1 MVAGLVIE
9 DVLERDENT
18 NVDGSWG
25 IFLYINATKQRTE
38 ASSPR
43 HMALQAGL
51 CGIADRVVTL
61 TYILTLVA
69 IVWHTA
75 ATTPKDHSRQGL

>member
-25 IFLYINATKQRTE
+25 IFLYIDATKQRTE
-38 ASSPR
+38 ASSP
-43 HMALQAGL
+43 
-51 CGIADRVVTL
+51 
-61 TYILTLVA
+61 
-69 IVWHTA
+69 
-75 ATTPKDHSRQGL
+75 